1 MSAKFTAGPWAWWD
15 ESSGRPAKYDLCKLL
30 PKEGGVSIF
39 TTYGGAGFEA
49 LGRTG
54 EEVANAHLIAA
65 APDLYAALEA
75 VVADLYPWMP
85 HKDVGETAY
94 NAAVA
99 ALAKARGEV

>member
-1 MSAKFTAGPWAWWD
+1 MSAKFTAGKWVAD
-15 ESSGRPAKYDLCKLL
+15 FTDPANIEVVRADAVFRETAL
-30 PKEGGVSIF
+30 VASIF
-39 TTYGGAGFEA
+39 RMGNEGKT
-49 LGRTG
+49 
-54 EEVANAHLIAA
+54 NAHLIAA

>member
-1 MSAKFTAGPWAWWD
+1 MSAKFTAGPWNWWD
-15 ESSGRPAKYDLCKLL
+15 EKTGRPKRYDLCRLESQTARK
-30 PKEGGVSIF
+30 VIF
-39 TTYGGAGFEA
+39 SNYGGNGFNA
-49 LGRTG
+49 LGKDA
-54 EEVANAHLIAA
+54 ESVANAHLIAA